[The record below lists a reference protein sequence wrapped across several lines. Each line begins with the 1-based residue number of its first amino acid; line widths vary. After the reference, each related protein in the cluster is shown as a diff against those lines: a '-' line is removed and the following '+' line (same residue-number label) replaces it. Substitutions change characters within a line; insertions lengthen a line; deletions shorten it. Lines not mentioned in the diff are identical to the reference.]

1 MENEIFIFPDYFSE
15 NAVKVILSEG
25 KKDNLHIFRV
35 GKYGRDKTTA
45 FLNYYEEI
53 LSGLKTVRNPQK
65 YLEKCKNNIDQLSV
79 SCYYDINDLQYYFE
93 VTLKDNYPERVLLEG
108 MSNSQYGLIQK
119 TAERKKDVKNSHVD
133 WWLFKGATPWLDFNE
148 VKVE

>member
-25 KKDNLHIFRV
+25 KRDNLHIFRV

-53 LSGLKTVRNPQK
+53 LSGLKTVRNP
-65 YLEKCKNNIDQLSV
+65 
-79 SCYYDINDLQYYFE
+79 
-93 VTLKDNYPERVLLEG
+93 
-108 MSNSQYGLIQK
+108 
-119 TAERKKDVKNSHVD
+119 
-133 WWLFKGATPWLDFNE
+133 
-148 VKVE
+148 

>member
-45 FLNYYEEI
+45 FLEA
-53 LSGLKTVRNPQK
+53 SGMMVGT
-65 YLEKCKNNIDQLSV
+65 
-79 SCYYDINDLQYYFE
+79 
-93 VTLKDNYPERVLLEG
+93 
-108 MSNSQYGLIQK
+108 
-119 TAERKKDVKNSHVD
+119 
-133 WWLFKGATPWLDFNE
+133 
-148 VKVE
+148 